1 MTPEQLDAYFKRIGI
16 PAIHVLDAPALSRLQ
31 RAHLARIPFENLD
44 ILAGRGPVNLEPKAL
59 FDKLVMRR
67 RGGICYEQNALFA
80 DVLRTLG
87 ARVAYKAGR
96 VYEGGSVF
104 DHIFLL
110 VELPDASDRQWLC
123 DVGFAY
129 LLRGPLR
136 MELDVVQPGGPESYL
151 IEAAPGEDEGRLR
164 VVRIRRDATRESL
177 FSFGPQVYELSDFHE
192 RVVFNSTDPS
202 TRFTKGPLVCI
213 DAGEGRTVLSY
224 SRLSWLEEGKVASRT
239 IDPDEVDDV
248 LREVFGLVR

>member
-1 MTPEQLDAYFKRIGI
+1 MTPEQLDAYFRRIGI
-16 PAIHVLDAPALSRLQ
+16 PTIGTLDASALSRLQ
-31 RAHLARIPFENLD
+31 RAHLASIPFENLD
-44 ILAGRGPVNLEPKAL
+44 ILAGKGPVSLEPEAL
-59 FDKLVMRR
+59 FDKLVARR

-87 ARVAYKAGR
+87 AHVVYKAGR

-110 VELPDASDRQWLC
+110 VGLPDAPGGQRLC

-136 MELDVVQPGGPESYL
+136 MELGVVQSGGPEGYL
-151 IEAAPGEDEGRLR
+151 IEAAPGEDEGWLR
-164 VVRIRRDATRESL
+164 VVRIRHDGTREPL
-177 FSFGPQVYELSDFHE
+177 FSFGPQVYELSDFSE

-202 TRFTKGPLVCI
+202 TRFMKGPLVCI

-224 SRLSWLEEGKVASRT
+224 NRLSWLEAGEVVSRT
-239 IDPDEVDDV
+239 VAPDEVDDV
-248 LREVFGLVR
+248 LREVFGLER

>member
-1 MTPEQLDAYFKRIGI
+1 MTPEQLDAYFRRIGI
-16 PAIHVLDAPALSRLQ
+16 PTIGTLDASALSRLQ
-31 RAHLARIPFENLD
+31 RAHLASIPFENLD
-44 ILAGRGPVNLEPKAL
+44 ILAGKGPVSLEPEAL
-59 FDKLVMRR
+59 FDKLVARR

-87 ARVAYKAGR
+87 AHVVYKAGR

-110 VELPDASDRQWLC
+110 VGLPEAPAERWLC

-136 MELDVVQPGGPESYL
+136 MEPGIVQAGGPESYV
-151 IEAAPGEDEGRLR
+151 IEPVPEGDGWLR
-164 VVRIRRDATRESL
+164 VIRIRRDGEREPL

-202 TRFTKGPLVCI
+202 TRFMKGPLVCI
-213 DAGEGRTVLSY
+213 DAGEGRTVLSL
-224 SRLSWLEEGKVASRT
+224 SRLSWLEGGEVASRT
-239 IDPDEVDDV
+239 VAPDEVDGV

>member
-1 MTPEQLDAYFKRIGI
+1 MTPEQLDAYFNRIGI
-16 PAIHVLDAPALSRLQ
+16 PAIDMLDAPALSRLQ
-31 RAHLARIPFENLD
+31 RAHLASIPFENLD
-44 ILAGRGPVNLEPKAL
+44 ILAGKGPVNLEPEAL
-59 FDKLVMRR
+59 LGKLVTRR

-110 VELPDASDRQWLC
+110 AELPDASDGQWLC

-151 IEAAPGEDEGRLR
+151 VETAFGEDEDWLR
-164 VVRIRRDATRESL
+164 ALARRCTSFPTFTSGSYSIRRTRARAFRKAHWS
-177 FSFGPQVYELSDFHE
+177 
-192 RVVFNSTDPS
+192 
-202 TRFTKGPLVCI
+202 
-213 DAGEGRTVLSY
+213 A
-224 SRLSWLEEGKVASRT
+224 
-239 IDPDEVDDV
+239 
-248 LREVFGLVR
+248 